1 MSDDTI
7 RYDPRLIEEAVFLC
21 LREHPRAG
29 EFDRER
35 CHPYEISDPEE
46 RERAFQDLHRTWFVR
61 LGLAH
66 PIEEA
71 LREQPILLCAIKT
84 CVVGRTTAK
93 NLEGAEL
100 FVGSEAGA
108 GGGQQCNAR
117 ILLRPESLLDPAAL
131 LSFLRHELLH
141 ITDMLD
147 PDFGY
152 GPTLP
157 AAAGGPAH
165 DRLLAERYRA
175 LWDVTIDGRM
185 ARRGWAPES
194 IRAERLKDFRRTFPR
209 LGEDTVRIFSR
220 FFDRERSTHLEL
232 VAFACNPPTAGGEAP
247 TTASPGNRCPLCGFP
262 THSFAP
268 EPGRLPPEVI
278 AEIVKDFPCWQISLG
293 LCLQCADLYQAHQVS
308 MHAAKQLPGT
318 PQSYHPGDGC

>member
-1 MSDDTI
+1 MSDDTLH
-7 RYDPRLIEEAVFLC
+7 YDPRLIEEAVFLC
-21 LREHPRAG
+21 LREHPKAG

-35 CHPYEISDPEE
+35 CRPYEISDPEE
-46 RERAFQDLHRTWFVR
+46 RERGFQDLHRAWFIR

-71 LREQPILLCAIKT
+71 LGEQPILLSRIKT
-84 CVVGRTTAK
+84 CLVGRTAAK
-93 NLEGAEL
+93 KLEGAEL
-100 FVGSEAGA
+100 FVGAEEGSSDRE
-108 GGGQQCNAR
+108 QRNVR

-152 GPTLP
+152 EPVLP

-175 LWDVTIDGRM
+175 LWDATIDGRM
-185 ARRGWAPES
+185 SRRGWASES
-194 IRAERLKDFRRTFPR
+194 VRAERLKDFRRAFPM
-209 LGEDTVRIFSR
+209 LGEDSAPKFSQ
-220 FFDRERSTHLEL
+220 FFDHERSAHPEL
-232 VAFACNPPTAGGEAP
+232 VAFACNPLAGAGDLP

-268 EPGRLPPEVI
+268 EPDRLPPEVI
-278 AEIVKDFPCWQISLG
+278 AAIVTDFPNWRPAHG
-293 LCLQCADLYQAHQVS
+293 LCLQCADLYRARETS
-308 MHAAKQLPGT
+308 ISAALCLPG
-318 PQSYHPGDGC
+318 SRMI

>member
-1 MSDDTI
+1 MSDETL

-21 LREHPRAG
+21 LREHPKAG

-35 CHPYEISDPEE
+35 CRPYEILDPEE
-46 RERAFQDLHRTWFVR
+46 RERAFQDLHRAWFVR
-61 LGLAH
+61 LGLAR
-66 PIEEA
+66 PMEEA
-71 LREQPILLCAIKT
+71 IREQPTLLSTVKT

-108 GGGQQCNAR
+108 GGRQQRNVC

-131 LSFLRHELLH
+131 MSFLRHELLH

-152 GPTLP
+152 EPTLP
-157 AAAGGPAH
+157 AAVGGPAH

-175 LWDVTIDGRM
+175 LWDATIDGRM
-185 ARRGWAPES
+185 ARRGWASDS
-194 IRAERLKDFRRTFPR
+194 IRDERLKDFRRAFPM
-209 LGEDTVRIFSR
+209 LGEDSAQIFSR
-220 FFDRERSTHLEL
+220 FFDRERSTHPEL
-232 VAFACNPPTAGGEAP
+232 VAFACNPPAAGGETP

-278 AEIVKDFPCWQISLG
+278 AEIVKDFPRWQTSLG
-293 LCLQCADLYQAHQVS
+293 LCLQCADLYRAHQVS
-308 MHAAKQLPGT
+308 ARAAKQLPGAN
-318 PQSYHPGDGC
+318 PDHPGDGC

>member
-1 MSDDTI
+1 MRNETL

-21 LREHPRAG
+21 LREHPKAG

-35 CHPYEISDPEE
+35 CRPYEISEPEE
-46 RERAFQDLHRTWFVR
+46 RERGFQDLHRAWFIR

-71 LREQPILLCAIKT
+71 LREQPVLLSRVKT
-84 CVVGRTTAK
+84 CVIGRTAAK

-100 FVGSEAGA
+100 FVGSEEGSSDRE
-108 GGGQQCNAR
+108 QRNVR

-141 ITDMLD
+141 IADMLD
-147 PDFGY
+147 PDYGY
-152 GPTLP
+152 EPTLP
-157 AAAGGPAH
+157 SAVGGPTH

-175 LWDVTIDGRM
+175 LWDATIDGRM

-194 IRAERLKDFRRTFPR
+194 IRVERLKDFRQAFPM
-209 LGEDTVRIFSR
+209 LGEDSATMFSH
-220 FFDRERSTHLEL
+220 FFDREQSTHPEL
-232 VAFACNPPTAGGEAP
+232 VAFVCNPLAGARELP
-247 TTASPGNRCPLCGFP
+247 TTASPGNHCPLCSFP

-268 EPGRLPPEVI
+268 EPDRLPPEVI
-278 AEIVKDFPCWQISLG
+278 AEIAKDFPRWQPSQG

-308 MHAAKQLPGT
+308 MRAAKQLPGAH
-318 PQSYHPGDGC
+318 PDHPGSRC